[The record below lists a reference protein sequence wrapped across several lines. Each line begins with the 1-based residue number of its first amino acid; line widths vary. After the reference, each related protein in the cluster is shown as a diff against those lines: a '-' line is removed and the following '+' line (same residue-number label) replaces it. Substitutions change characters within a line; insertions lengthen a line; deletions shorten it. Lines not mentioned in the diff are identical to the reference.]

1 MAKNKRRFLPR
12 EPQQTNIAAP
22 QPTQLTVFHAEGFSG
37 PLPPP
42 QMLIKYNEA
51 FPGCAERIVGMAERQ
66 SSHRQGIERK
76 VIYSNVISERLGQI
90 LGFILAVVVVMAGVY
105 LTMHDKPTGGIVA
118 IMSPL
123 IGLVTAFI
131 YGKRHQQKQLKAKNL
146 QIKNPSS

>member
-1 MAKNKRRFLPR
+1 MAKHNKGKFLPR
-12 EPQQTNIAAP
+12 SPQQPDTAVS
-22 QPTQLTVFHAEGFSG
+22 QPTQLTVFKAEGFSG

-42 QMLIKYNEA
+42 GMLLKYNEA

-66 SSHRQGIERK
+66 SSHRQDIERK

-90 LGFILAVVVVMAGVY
+90 LGFILAIVVVLAGVY
-105 LTMHDKPTGGIVA
+105 LTMHDKPTQGIVA

-131 YGKRHQQKQLKAKNL
+131 YGKRHQQKQLAAKDL
-146 QIKNPSS
+146 QVKS